1 MQPAVY
7 HFKFWADGI
16 YYQHP
21 GCPLPDNFPDD
32 FVVSFNLQFVCKV
45 PCSCHVT
52 PLGCVAR
59 RVNLT
64 DLW

>member
-45 PCSCHVT
+45 TQLSLRDSPRLCCTSCE
-52 PLGCVAR
+52 P
-59 RVNLT
+59 N
-64 DLW
+64 

>member
-45 PCSCHVT
+45 TQLSLRDSSAV
-52 PLGCVAR
+52 L
-59 RVNLT
+59 RVV
-64 DLW
+64 